1 MLLDQLV
8 LEVAK
13 VSHSSF
19 RAQPDESKGPIMAL
33 CYFTWTGH
41 MKIHKDVLIM
51 NKSSGQK

>member
-33 CYFTWTGH
+33 CYFTWPGH